1 MLALKRLKIDIL
13 DIDISDFNVSE
24 GIESPSY
31 RVFINCES
39 CDIPISVINFQS
51 NPVLCLRVIWCIY
64 HV

>member
-31 RVFINCES
+31 RVSINCES
-39 CDIPISVINFQS
+39 CDIPIGVIDF
-51 NPVLCLRVIWCIY
+51 
-64 HV
+64 

>member
-13 DIDISDFNVSE
+13 NIDISDFNVSE

-39 CDIPISVINFQS
+39 CDIPISVIDF
-51 NPVLCLRVIWCIY
+51 
-64 HV
+64 